1 MTPNENE
8 RVRKAFALGSVSS
21 VLFSLVLFSLRTHGY
36 KVQESRDGRALYFYA
51 GETNVPIRVLDRAT
65 GQEKTIKGM
74 PNVDYPTD
82 WVVGSKGIF
91 YTDST
96 STPAAV
102 AFYEF
107 SSTRVTRRFAIEKQF
122 EEWGGLAFSPDETW
136 ITYSESDTRGS
147 DLMLADGVQ

>member
-21 VLFSLVLFSLRTHGY
+21 VLFSLRTHGY

-96 STPAAV
+96 STPAASHFMNFLQRV
-102 AFYEF
+102 SHDGSQLR
-107 SSTRVTRRFAIEKQF
+107 SSSKNGEGWRFRPTK
-122 EEWGGLAFSPDETW
+122 
-136 ITYSESDTRGS
+136 RG
-147 DLMLADGVQ
+147 